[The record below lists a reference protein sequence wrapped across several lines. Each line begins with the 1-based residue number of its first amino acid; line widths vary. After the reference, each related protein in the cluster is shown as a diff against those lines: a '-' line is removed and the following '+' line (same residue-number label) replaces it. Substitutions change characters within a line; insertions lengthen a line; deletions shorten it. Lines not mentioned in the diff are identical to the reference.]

1 MNIETED
8 ANTFEQFELNESLLK
23 TIKDLGYETPT
34 PIQLKTIPL
43 LLEGND
49 IVGMAQTGT
58 GKTAAFALP
67 SLHKIDTKSN
77 KVQVLVL
84 VPTRELAL
92 QVAEAFHNYAKR
104 IGRIRVL
111 PIYGGTAIFQQ
122 VKHLREGVQVVV
134 GTPGRVMD
142 HLRRE
147 TLDFSNLK
155 IVVLDEADE
164 MLRMGF
170 SEDVEFILGNTPKE
184 RQTALFSATMPRQV
198 RRIADKYLTDAI
210 NVEIERKTME
220 VPLISQ
226 FYVNVSEG
234 QKADTLTR
242 ILEVDSNPNEA
253 TLIFHRTKIGAA
265 DLASKLQARGY
276 SAEAMHGD
284 MSQAQRE
291 ITIKR
296 LKNGQVEIVVA
307 TDVAARGLDVDRITT
322 VINYDVPGDSESYVH
337 RIGRTGRAGR
347 EGRAILFVTPKQNR
361 IKADIERYTKQNI
374 EQLRMPTQAD
384 VAKRRISVLKDK
396 VLAVL
401 NAEKLDLHLSLVED
415 LANESGFD
423 IAEIAAAAIL
433 LVGGD
438 KPIKVKPEQM
448 SSEQSARPNVGNEE
462 MVRLF
467 INIGRSGK
475 VSPANIVGAISNEAD
490 VPGKAIGAID
500 IYDRYTLVD
509 IPAEYKDQVLSQMKN
524 TRICRQR
531 VTIRLADGDTTI
543 NQNTRP
549 KPQLAERFSELKEF
563 ISDDEPK
570 REESTSFDKPF
581 RSNTFDKPFR
591 ENSSSFDKPYREK
604 SSSSFDK
611 PRRESSSS
619 FDKPYA
625 KKKVWDD
632 KPYRENTGS
641 TDRPYAKRN
650 AADDRPYKRK
660 TSDSGPFREIA
671 KDFDKPYQR
680 DDKPFRSN
688 TFDKPF
694 TRGKRVSDDKPLR
707 SRGTDFDKPV
717 RRKRT
722 SDDKP
727 TAETPF
733 YKAANLRP
741 KKAKATA
748 KKAVKGKRVKVKSKR

>member
-1 MNIETED
+1 MNIETEE

-23 TIKDLGYETPT
+23 TIKDLGYETPS
-34 PIQLKTIPL
+34 PIQVKTIPL
-43 LLEGND
+43 MLEGKD
-49 IVGMAQTGT
+49 IVGQAQTGT

-67 SLHKIDTKSN
+67 SLHKIDTKSS
-77 KVQVLVL
+77 KIQVLVL
-84 VPTRELAL
+84 VPTRELAI
-92 QVAEAFHNYAKR
+92 QVAEAFHSYAKR
-104 IGRIRVL
+104 IGRIKVL

-122 VKHLREGVQVVV
+122 VKHLREGVQVIV

-142 HLRRE
+142 HMRRE
-147 TLDFSNLK
+147 TLDLSNLK

-170 SEDVEFILGNTPKE
+170 SEDVEFILGHTPKE

-198 RRIADKYLTDAI
+198 RRIADKYLTEAI
-210 NVEIERKTME
+210 NIEIERKTLE
-220 VPLISQ
+220 VPLITQ

-242 ILEVDSNPNEA
+242 ILEVESNPNEA

-291 ITIKR
+291 TTIKR

-322 VINYDVPGDSESYVH
+322 VINYDVPGDNESYVH

-361 IKADIERYTKQNI
+361 IKSDIERYTKQPI
-374 EQLRMPTQAD
+374 EPLRMPTQAD
-384 VAKRRISVLKDK
+384 VAKRRITVLKDK

-401 NAEKLDLHLSLVED
+401 KAEKLDLHLSLVED

-433 LVGGD
+433 IVGGD

-448 SSEQSARPNVGNEE
+448 SSEHQAKSSEG

-475 VSPANIVGAISNEAD
+475 VSPSNIVGAISNEAD
-490 VPGKAIGAID
+490 VPGKSIGAID

-509 IPAEYKDQVLSQMKN
+509 IPSEYKEQVLSQMKN

-549 KPQLAERFSELKEF
+549 KPQLAERFSSEKEF
-563 ISDDEPK
+563 YVEKPK
-570 REESTSFDKPF
+570 REAIT
-581 RSNTFDKPFR
+581 
-591 ENSSSFDKPYREK
+591 SFDKPYREK
-604 SSSSFDK
+604 
-611 PRRESSSS
+611 SSS

-625 KKKVWDD
+625 KKKVWED
-632 KPYRENTGS
+632 KPFREF
-641 TDRPYAKRN
+641 DKPFAK
-650 AADDRPYKRK
+650 KK
-660 TSDSGPFREIA
+660 TAESRPFREIA
-671 KDFDKPYQR
+671 KEFDKPYQR
-680 DDKPFRSN
+680 DDKPFRSVNTGFDN
-688 TFDKPF
+688 TFS
-694 TRGKRVSDDKPLR
+694 RGKRVSEDKPLR
-707 SRGTDFDKPV
+707 SRTTDIDKPV
-717 RRKRT
+717 RRKKASGDT
-722 SDDKP
+722 PASD
-727 TAETPF
+727 APF
-733 YKAANLRP
+733 YKNASIRP
-741 KKAKATA
+741 KKAKV
-748 KKAVKGKRVKVKSKR
+748 KKKTTVKGKRVKVRTKR

>member
-1 MNIETED
+1 MNIENEEAT
-8 ANTFEQFELNESLLK
+8 TFEQFELNENLLK
-23 TIKDLGYETPT
+23 TIKDLGYETPS

-43 LLEGND
+43 LLQGND
-49 IVGMAQTGT
+49 IVGQAQTGT

-67 SLHKIDTKSN
+67 SLHKIDPKSN

-84 VPTRELAL
+84 VPTRELAI
-92 QVAEAFHNYAKR
+92 QVAEAFHSYAKR
-104 IGRIRVL
+104 IGRIKVL

-142 HLRRE
+142 HIRRE

-170 SEDVEFILGNTPKE
+170 SEDVEFILGNTPKD

-198 RRIADKYLTDAI
+198 RRIADKYITNAI

-220 VPLISQ
+220 VPLITQ
-226 FYVNVSEG
+226 YYVNVSEG

-242 ILEVDSNPNEA
+242 ILEVESNSNEA
-253 TLIFHRTKIGAA
+253 TLVFHRTKIGAA

-291 ITIKR
+291 QTIKR

-322 VINYDVPGDSESYVH
+322 VVNYDIPGDNESYVH

-361 IKADIERYTKQNI
+361 FKSDIERYTKQTI
-374 EQLRMPTQAD
+374 EPLRMPTQAD
-384 VAKRRISVLKDK
+384 VAKRRITVLKDK

-401 NAEKLDLHLSLVED
+401 KAEKLDLHLSLVED

-433 LVGGD
+433 IVGGD
-438 KPIKVKPEQM
+438 KPIKVKPEQI
-448 SSEQSARPNVGNEE
+448 SSEQQGKSSEG

-475 VSPANIVGAISNEAD
+475 VSPSNIVGAISNEAD
-490 VPGKAIGAID
+490 VPGKSIGAID

-509 IPAEYKDQVLSQMKN
+509 IPSEYKEQVLSQMKN

-549 KPQLAERFSELKEF
+549 APRLAERFSELKEF
-563 ISDDEPK
+563 VDDEKP
-570 REESTSFDKPF
+570 RSFDKPHF
-581 RSNTFDKPFR
+581 EK
-591 ENSSSFDKPYREK
+591 SFDQ
-604 SSSSFDK
+604 
-611 PRRESSSS
+611 PRGERSGS

-625 KKKVWDD
+625 KKKVWED
-632 KPYRENTGS
+632 KPYREF
-641 TDRPYAKRN
+641 DKPYAKK
-650 AADDRPYKRK
+650 DERPYKKR
-660 TSDSGPFREIA
+660 TTDSGPFREIA
-671 KDFDKPYQR
+671 KDFDKPFQR
-680 DDKPFRSN
+680 DDKPYKREDKPFRSVN
-688 TFDKPF
+688 TGFDKPYARPKTNDDSTF
-694 TRGKRVSDDKPLR
+694 SRGKRVSDDKPLR
-707 SRGTDFDKPV
+707 KRTTDLDKPI
-717 RRKRT
+717 RRKKAT
-722 SDDKP
+722 DDKP
-727 TAETPF
+727 TSENPF
-733 YKAANLRP
+733 YKNASIKPRKP
-741 KKAKATA
+741 KV
-748 KKAVKGKRVKVKSKR
+748 KKKTTVKGKRVKVRTKR

>member
-1 MNIETED
+1 MNIENEE
-8 ANTFEQFELNESLLK
+8 ANTFEQFELNENLLK
-23 TIKDLGYETPT
+23 TIKDLGYETPS

-49 IVGMAQTGT
+49 IVGQAQTGT

-84 VPTRELAL
+84 VPTRELAI
-92 QVAEAFHNYAKR
+92 QVAEAFHTYAKR
-104 IGRIRVL
+104 IGRIKVL

-142 HLRRE
+142 HMRRE

-170 SEDVEFILGNTPKE
+170 SEDVEFILGHTPKD

-220 VPLISQ
+220 VPLITQ
-226 FYVNVSEG
+226 YYVNVSEG

-242 ILEVDSNPNEA
+242 ILEVESNPNEA
-253 TLIFHRTKIGAA
+253 TLVFHRTKIGAA

-291 ITIKR
+291 QTIKR

-322 VINYDVPGDSESYVH
+322 VVNYDIPGDNESYVH

-361 IKADIERYTKQNI
+361 FKSDIERYTKQTI
-374 EQLRMPTQAD
+374 EPLRMPTQAD

-401 NAEKLDLHLSLVED
+401 KAEKLDLHLSLVED

-433 LVGGD
+433 IVGGD
-438 KPIKVKPEQM
+438 KPIKVKPEQI
-448 SSEQSARPNVGNEE
+448 SSEQQGKSSEG

-475 VSPANIVGAISNEAD
+475 VSPSNIVGAISNEAD
-490 VPGKAIGAID
+490 VPGKSIGAID

-509 IPAEYKDQVLSQMKN
+509 IPSEYQDQVLSQMKN

-549 KPQLAERFSELKEF
+549 APRLAERFSELKEF
-563 ISDDEPK
+563 NEDDKP
-570 REESTSFDKPF
+570 RSFDKP
-581 RSNTFDKPFR
+581 NYEK
-591 ENSSSFDKPYREK
+591 SFDQ
-604 SSSSFDK
+604 
-611 PRRESSSS
+611 PRGERSGS

-625 KKKVWDD
+625 KKKVWED
-632 KPYRENTGS
+632 KPYRE
-641 TDRPYAKRN
+641 PYAKKST
-650 AADDRPYKRK
+650 DERPYKKR

-680 DDKPFRSN
+680 DDKPYKRDDKPFRSAN
-688 TFDKPF
+688 TGFDKPYVREEKPYSRDDKPF
-694 TRGKRVSDDKPLR
+694 TREKRVSDDKPLR
-707 SRGTDFDKPV
+707 KRTTDLDKPI
-717 RRKRT
+717 RRKKAT
-722 SDDKP
+722 DDKP
-727 TAETPF
+727 TSENPF
-733 YKAANLRP
+733 YKNASIKPRKP
-741 KKAKATA
+741 KV
-748 KKAVKGKRVKVKSKR
+748 KKKTTVKGKRVKVRTKR